1 MQKELTV
8 VKVNEIN
15 EETFDAVTRNLRNK
29 LCYGGPH
36 NMRHILVHYLQ
47 KELCVLCIDL
57 LLIEE
62 TIDGR
67 IEYSSCS
74 AMTEM

>member
-8 VKVNEIN
+8 VKVNGIN

-47 KELCVLCIDL
+47 KEPLCALY
-57 LLIEE
+57 
-62 TIDGR
+62 R
-67 IEYSSCS
+67 SSFDRGDHRWKNRVQF
-74 AMTEM
+74 M